1 MLKQASALVGAL
13 GAIPVISLT
22 ALKNAHK
29 I

>member
-22 ALKNAHK
+22 AFKK
-29 I
+29 T